1 VLLLDGSGTLQ
12 RVRSSDRSHPAGE
25 SFVSVIVAGVEAVV
39 VRRMRLVLGLAA
51 G

>member
-1 VLLLDGSGTLQ
+1 MHLSSAISG
-12 RVRSSDRSHPAGE
+12 PE
-25 SFVSVIVAGVEAVV
+25 SFVSVIVADVEAVV

>member
-1 VLLLDGSGTLQ
+1 VTRPYVIAIVGL
-12 RVRSSDRSHPAGE
+12 AGARADE
-25 SFVSVIVAGVEAVV
+25 SFVSVIVGVVEAVV

>member
-1 VLLLDGSGTLQ
+1 MHLGS
-12 RVRSSDRSHPAGE
+12 PASGPQ
-25 SFVSVIVAGVEAVV
+25 SFVSVIVADVEAVV